1 MTLDR
6 VIPRLVPL
14 ILSVLLVSGCAAP
27 PAGTPDPSPA
37 PTVALASPTPTSV
50 PTAAPTASS
59 TPIPLPSFTQI
70 SAPSGSVVWALVA
83 ATRLFRSTDRGDT
96 WQERPLPQQR
106 LNSLVS
112 FIDDHEGW
120 VAMSGSPGAQCQSQS
135 VAISH
140 TFDADATWEPVSVS
154 GIAAAQ
160 CKGTVMFAD
169 ATRGFLTAYGP
180 DSAPVIYRSADGG
193 RSWIASRPFAD
204 PPGSTSSPGGALLTP
219 GPVRSFGAT
228 LLVAAAGSNSGQYAY
243 RSSDAGAT
251 WSYVSTAPISNAT
264 TIAFVTAV
272 RWLQIGAPGESKET
286 TDGGAT
292 WHAFTTDYRQAAPV
306 GPTVVFGDAQV
317 GYATVRGAIQRTT
330 DGGAHWISI
339 RTPGTF

>member
-1 MTLDR
+1 MHRSTGTTTLES
-6 VIPRLVPL
+6 VIPRPVLLVAL
-14 ILSVLLVSGCAAP
+14 LVLVSGCSTSP
-27 PAGTPDPSPA
+27 NGTPGASPI
-37 PTVALASPTPTSV
+37 PTVALVSPTPPPV

-59 TPIPLPSFTQI
+59 TPIALPSFTQI

-83 ATRLFRSTDRGDT
+83 ASRLFRSTDRGDT
-96 WQERPLPQQR
+96 WQERPLPQQG
-106 LNSLVS
+106 LNALVS

-120 VAMSGSPGAQCQSQS
+120 VTTSGSPGAQCQSQS
-135 VAISH
+135 GAISH
-140 TFDADATWEPVSVS
+140 TFDSGATWEPVSVS
-154 GIAAAQ
+154 GVAAAQ

-169 ATRGFLTAYGP
+169 ATHGFLTAYGP
-180 DSAPVIYRSADGG
+180 DSAPVVYRSADGG

-228 LLVAAAGSNSGQYAY
+228 LLLAAAGSNSGRYAY

-251 WSYVSTAPISNAT
+251 WSYVSTAPINNAT

-292 WHAFTTDYRQAAPV
+292 WHAFTTDYQQAAPV
-306 GPTVVFGDAQV
+306 GPRPPAKSC
-317 GYATVRGAIQRTT
+317 APSRSA
-330 DGGAHWISI
+330 A
-339 RTPGTF
+339 RTPTALGCV